1 MGRFI
6 FGLQNVLDI
15 KEKVEAQSRQD
26 FAAAQALL
34 QEQEDKLKALY
45 ERKEQILIE
54 GQELLK
60 GKLEFREIDE
70 NRLSGEYV
78 DRKIEEQKVNVNK
91 AAANVERARRK
102 MSDAMAE
109 RKTYDK
115 LREKALNE
123 FLAEENRAEGKVVDE
138 LTSYTYGQ
146 KAKR

>member
-34 QEQEDKLKALY
+34 QEQEDKLKSLY

>member
-34 QEQEDKLKALY
+34 QEQQDKLQGLID
-45 ERKEQILIE
+45 RKKQLLAE

-60 GKLEFREIDE
+60 GKLEFRDIEE
-70 NRLSGEYV
+70 NKLAGEYV

-91 AAANVERARRK
+91 AEANVERARRK
-102 MSDAMAE
+102 MSEAMAD

-115 LREKALNE
+115 LRERALNE

-146 KAKR
+146 RAKR